1 MRRGDHA
8 NLHDHFGIQ
17 TPAEQ
22 IEQVVD
28 FNRKV
33 FLPDIPNR
41 IYEILDN
48 AEGRRKLYK
57 KEVFK

>member
-48 AEGRRKLYK
+48 AE
-57 KEVFK
+57 